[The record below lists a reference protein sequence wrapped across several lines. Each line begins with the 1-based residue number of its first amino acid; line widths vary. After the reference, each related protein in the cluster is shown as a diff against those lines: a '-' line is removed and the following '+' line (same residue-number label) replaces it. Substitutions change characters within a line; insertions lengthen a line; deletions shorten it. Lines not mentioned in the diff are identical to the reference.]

1 MRQYLL
7 CNALLK
13 TEEEDDDDEE
23 KVSEREN
30 RNEEC
35 SCSYVRNLTKL
46 FLVLHDAGSNW

>member
-23 KVSEREN
+23 KVSEKIE
-30 RNEEC
+30 
-35 SCSYVRNLTKL
+35 TKN
-46 FLVLHDAGSNW
+46 VHVHT